1 MKILTKKQLERVKQL
16 VMAADALIA
25 DAEYRLRGAH
35 RTHNLRFDLGWAG
48 DGLRWFM
55 EELNNSRLRR
65 GDDKYYDPPRTRKV
79 ERMEELERRCE
90 MHERDDHGFPRAS
103 RKTGGPTIPGG
114 MVPPGGKHKETQDEQ
129 GKDKTGR

>member
-1 MKILTKKQLERVKQL
+1 MKVLTREQLERVKQL

-35 RTHNLRFDLGWAG
+35 RTHDLRFDLGWAE
-48 DGLRWFM
+48 DGLRWFL
-55 EELNNSRLRR
+55 EKLRKNA
-65 GDDKYYDPPRTRKV
+65 KYYDPPRTRKV

-90 MHERDDHGFPRAS
+90 MHERDNHGFPRAS

-114 MVPPGGKHKETQDEQ
+114 MVPSGGKHKETQDEQ

>member
-1 MKILTKKQLERVKQL
+1 MKILTKKQLGRVRELAAAANAL
-16 VMAADALIA
+16 VSQ
-25 DAEYRLRGAH
+25 AEAIVRNAHRSWRLRFHLKWAQDNLTGVASD
-35 RTHNLRFDLGWAG
+35 LRFGAG
-48 DGLRWFM
+48 
-55 EELNNSRLRR
+55 
-65 GDDKYYDPPRTRKV
+65 YYDPPRTRKV

-90 MHERDDHGFPRAS
+90 MHGRDDHGFPRAS